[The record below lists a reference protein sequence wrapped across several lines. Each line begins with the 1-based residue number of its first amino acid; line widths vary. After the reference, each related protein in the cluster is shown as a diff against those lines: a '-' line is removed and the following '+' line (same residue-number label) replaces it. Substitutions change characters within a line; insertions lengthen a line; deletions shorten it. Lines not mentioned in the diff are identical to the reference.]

1 MAKSWKRLALVV
13 GIIIAGTSITAYTNH
28 YITKQEQMY
37 AVEDIAETIPE
48 QILAGVSSSMES
60 SIDHPAEYKPML
72 RGAGIPE
79 SAPAAPTEALGE
91 PKPKQSLE
99 APVAAAFSAEPA
111 VSDIAADEAGLSE
124 QEVLPES
131 AAGADSLIAPVQA
144 EPETLPEAAKQSA
157 PLEEPAGISAA
168 PLETALD
175 SAYLQSKNRL
185 EELDKQIQQMRDN
198 QVESTAYSIKALA
211 DTELKLWE
219 TELSS
224 IYMQIMDRLN
234 SDEETALARDQRQW
248 MNTRDAAAEKAAPQ
262 TSGGSI
268 ESAEYTA
275 SLAASTRQRAYD
287 LLENY
292 RNYLK

>member
-1 MAKSWKRLALVV
+1 MGKSWKRLALVV
-13 GIIIAGTSITAYTNH
+13 GIIIVGTSITAYTNH

-60 SIDHPAEYKPML
+60 SIDRPAEYKPML

-99 APVAAAFSAEPA
+99 APVAAAFSAETT

-131 AAGADSLIAPVQA
+131 AAGADSLIAPAQA
-144 EPETLPEAAKQSA
+144 GPETLPEAAKQSA

-248 MNTRDAAAEKAAPQ
+248 MNTRDAAAEKSAPQ

-287 LLENY
+287 LLESY